1 MRNGL
6 AHTVLRIA
14 AAFRVRTA
22 TAALATGVSVVTG
35 ASPVCA
41 DRYGPWAE
49 DLLLR
54 PGLGAGDLA
63 ELVTWAFYGLA
74 VFVGGWAVLRLK
86 THFDV
91 PKPGAAPL
99 SGGLAMPVVGML
111 AALALLAAPW
121 ALNAFVESLG
131 PGYRPPVWPA
141 E

>member
-1 MRNGL
+1 MRNWI
-6 AHTVLRIA
+6 ASAPLRIA
-14 AAFRVRTA
+14 AAFPVRTA
-22 TAALATGVSVVTG
+22 IFVSAAALSIAAG
-35 ASPVCA
+35 AARA

-54 PGLGAGDLA
+54 PGQGVAALA
-63 ELVTWAFYGLA
+63 ALAPWIFYLLA
-74 VFVGGWAVLRLK
+74 VFVGGWAVLGLK

-121 ALNAFVESLG
+121 ALDAFVESLG